1 MEVCTWVEGLSTT
14 AFSLYLVAVFL
25 GTIALCVVVDR
36 LVVKRLFSRRQHINI
51 THGNS
56 QNLVQ
61 TT

>member
-1 MEVCTWVEGLSTT
+1 MEVCTWVEGLSAT

-36 LVVKRLFSRRQHINI
+36 LVVKRLFSRRQHTI
-51 THGNS
+51 HANS
-56 QNLVQ
+56 QSLAQ